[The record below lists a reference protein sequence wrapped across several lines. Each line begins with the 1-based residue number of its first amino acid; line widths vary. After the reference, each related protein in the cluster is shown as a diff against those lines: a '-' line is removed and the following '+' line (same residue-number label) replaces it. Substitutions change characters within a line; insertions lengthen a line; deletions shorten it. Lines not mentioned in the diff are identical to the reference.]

1 MNQYRKTSLAMG
13 ITFLVLLLSAQLI
26 PESFALPEAARI
38 LPVRDQTT
46 AIGYSIVIFLL
57 LGLLAGLAITLFL
70 ERRVVARLKALN
82 RRVNRIRSKGDPGER
97 IYVKGKDE
105 LARLT
110 MSINAMLEGIEG
122 SHLKLQESADLFRT
136 LVESMDDIV
145 FTLDRNQRFTSIF
158 GRWPGNEGILPEFFV
173 GKTVEEVLG
182 EEANLHVLGI
192 QRAMTGEHV
201 VYEWWVET
209 TKETLYYQLS
219 LSPLKAVKG
228 AVNGVV
234 GVIRDITVQ
243 VRMREALKAMSL
255 VDGLTGISN
264 RRGFLVLANQQ
275 QKMVQRM
282 GKGLFL
288 IFADLDNFKSIND
301 TLGHQEGDFAL
312 IETSKILKES
322 FRESDIIGRMG
333 GDEFAVIG
341 PESETDGGSEA
352 VKRLEKNIEA
362 WNGKNDRPYKLSL
375 SMGISRC
382 AVGETCPI
390 QEMIDKADALMYEQK
405 QAKKKK
411 SSTA

>member
-1 MNQYRKTSLAMG
+1 MNRYRKTSLAIG
-13 ITFLVLLLSAQLI
+13 ISFLVLLFSEQLI
-26 PESFALPEAARI
+26 PESFALPVAARV

-46 AIGYSIVIFLL
+46 AIGYSVVIFLL
-57 LGLLAGLAITLFL
+57 LGLLVGLAITLFL
-70 ERRVVARLKALN
+70 EKRVVSRLKALN

-192 QRAMTGEHV
+192 QRALTGEHV

-219 LSPLKAVKG
+219 LPLKGVK
-228 AVNGVV
+228 VPL
-234 GVIRDITVQ
+234 T
-243 VRMREALKAMSL
+243 ALS
-255 VDGLTGISN
+255 
-264 RRGFLVLANQQ
+264 VLS
-275 QKMVQRM
+275 
-282 GKGLFL
+282 G
-288 IFADLDNFKSIND
+288 
-301 TLGHQEGDFAL
+301 TL
-312 IETSKILKES
+312 
-322 FRESDIIGRMG
+322 
-333 GDEFAVIG
+333 
-341 PESETDGGSEA
+341 
-352 VKRLEKNIEA
+352 
-362 WNGKNDRPYKLSL
+362 PY
-375 SMGISRC
+375 R
-382 AVGETCPI
+382 
-390 QEMIDKADALMYEQK
+390 
-405 QAKKKK
+405 
-411 SSTA
+411 